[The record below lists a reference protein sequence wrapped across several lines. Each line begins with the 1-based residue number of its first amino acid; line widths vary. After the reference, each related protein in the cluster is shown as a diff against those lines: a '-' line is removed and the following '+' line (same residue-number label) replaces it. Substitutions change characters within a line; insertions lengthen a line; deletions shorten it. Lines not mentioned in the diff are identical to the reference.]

1 MDLFYFRQFVTAFV
15 TLKCTMTQW
24 FHWPYEILSRI
35 SRLKSEKYSNVS
47 RKKYDQNLLHGK
59 NIWLGLATLPPF
71 YLRPIPSWS
80 HGFRLNEKLV
90 LMPIIIL
97 CEFGVLDYAVIISNP
112 EYEWLTT
119 PKMYFSLA
127 QHLSLGRRTAPHC
140 SGSSGILEL
149 HQLEYVFLDL
159 LFCALFLNGHI
170 SLLPP
175 VHWLQLVNGKGVG
188 RYWVIGRVRVFAI
201 NHFELCRLGVLSY
214 FLILSTVHTKCML
227 IPQKLN

>member
-1 MDLFYFRQFVTAFV
+1 MA
-15 TLKCTMTQW
+15 W
-24 FHWPYEILSRI
+24 FSDPPPILSEANPF
-35 SRLKSEKYSNVS
+35 LKSRFPPKWEVGLDAYYHPVWVWCSGLCCDNKQPRIWVTYHPQNV
-47 RKKYDQNLLHGK
+47 
-59 NIWLGLATLPPF
+59 F
-71 YLRPIPSWS
+71 
-80 HGFRLNEKLV
+80 
-90 LMPIIIL
+90 
-97 CEFGVLDYAVIISNP
+97 
-112 EYEWLTT
+112 
-119 PKMYFSLA
+119 LA

-140 SGSSGILEL
+140 SGSSVILEL

-188 RYWVIGRVRVFAI
+188 RYWVIGRVRVSAI

-214 FLILSTVHTKCML
+214 FLILSTVHTECML